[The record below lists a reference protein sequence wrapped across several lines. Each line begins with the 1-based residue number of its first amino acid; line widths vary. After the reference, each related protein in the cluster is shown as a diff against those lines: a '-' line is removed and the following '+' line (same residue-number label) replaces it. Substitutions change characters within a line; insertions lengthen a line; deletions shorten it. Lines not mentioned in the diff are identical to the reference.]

1 MHCLLRRTHVISA
14 ALGLLLVLS
23 SSAALAQY
31 QLTYL
36 TSDLTGKAKLYGSA
50 AEECL
55 GTRLQSECPVLD
67 QR

>member
-36 TSDLTGKAKLYGSA
+36 TSDLTGKAKYTDPLLKNA
-50 AEECL
+50 W